1 MFPLSHINL
10 CHENKSCYV
19 NEFIQ
24 VSDLQFLP
32 IDLWKSILLKN
43 VIETKRSLPGYQN
56 LLLWLCLGD
65 WTIILFH

>member
-1 MFPLSHINL
+1 MKIKAN
-10 CHENKSCYV
+10 CYV